1 MPLVKLS
8 SKGQLVIPKAI
19 REKLGLKPNKPLIL
33 EMVDEHAE
41 IKPLPDVKRALKGI
55 FKGRPS
61 MCEALVQEHRSRDIS
76 LFPRFSPRAG
86 KPGKRP

>member
-1 MPLVKLS
+1 MEVRNMPLVKLS

-41 IKPLPDVKRALKGI
+41 IKPLPDVKRALKGM

-61 MCEALVQEHRSRDIS
+61 MCQALVKEHRMEVKKDEKLSS
-76 LFPRFSPRAG
+76 
-86 KPGKRP
+86 

>member
-41 IKPLPDVKRALKGI
+41 IKPLPDVKRALKGML
-55 FKGRPS
+55 KGRPS
-61 MCEALVQEHRSRDIS
+61 MCQALVKEHRLEAKKDEKLSS
-76 LFPRFSPRAG
+76 
-86 KPGKRP
+86 

>member
-41 IKPLPDVKRALKGI
+41 IKPLPNL
-55 FKGRPS
+55 
-61 MCEALVQEHRSRDIS
+61 
-76 LFPRFSPRAG
+76 
-86 KPGKRP
+86 

>member
-41 IKPLPDVKRALKGI
+41 IKPLPDVKRALKGML
-55 FKGRPS
+55 KGRPS
-61 MCEALVQEHRSRDIS
+61 MCQALVNEHRMEVKKDEKLSS
-76 LFPRFSPRAG
+76 
-86 KPGKRP
+86 